1 MIQIATNLAKV
12 TKYLKSS
19 LVNAI
24 QASRAHNSSDITS
37 QPAVNVVKETHSY
50 CDAKPGQNLTHVGT
64 TGSLQIFLAKTV
76 ISTSPS
82 SVQDFL
88 QVNASSLSS
97 FGLVLLD
104 CAEVFG
110 MKGECIHIFYD
121 ETGSTIAFNQDKALF
136 FNYRYFQNL
145 HLSDVREGKRSD
157 AVVYWF
163 VVMAHE
169 LA

>member
-1 MIQIATNLAKV
+1 M
-12 TKYLKSS
+12 
-19 LVNAI
+19 
-24 QASRAHNSSDITS
+24 TS

-50 CDAKPGQNLTHVGT
+50 CDARPGQNLTHVGS
-64 TGSLQIFLAKTV
+64 TGSIQIFLAKTL

-82 SVQDFL
+82 TFVQDFTRA
-88 QVNASSLSS
+88 NSSSLSS
-97 FGLVLLD
+97 FALILLD
-104 CAEVFG
+104 CAEVYG
-110 MKGECIHIFYD
+110 MKRDCIHIFYD
-121 ETGSTIAFNQDKALF
+121 ETGSTIAFNHNKALF

-145 HLSDVREGKRSD
+145 HLPDVRDGKKRGD